1 MTMDYDFTELRSL
14 MESRGMSM
22 RNLAEATEIP
32 LATLSDKFNCRTE
45 FKVSEMQAISR
56 ALGFKD
62 VKRYFFTRKV
72 R

>member
-1 MTMDYDFTELRSL
+1 MDYDFTELRNL
-14 MESRGMSM
+14 MEAKDVSM
-22 RNLAEATEIP
+22 RNLSETTGIP

-45 FKVSEMQAISR
+45 FKVSDMQAISK

-62 VKRYFFTRKV
+62 IKRYFFTLKV